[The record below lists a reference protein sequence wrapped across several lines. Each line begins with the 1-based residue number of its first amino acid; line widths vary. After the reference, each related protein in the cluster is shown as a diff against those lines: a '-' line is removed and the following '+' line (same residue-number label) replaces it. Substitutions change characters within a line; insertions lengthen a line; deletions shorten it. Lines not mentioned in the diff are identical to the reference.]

1 MRSLITKQFIKTQLI
16 IIMNKVILALFL
28 VFSIQLGVNA
38 QKIGFINT
46 QEILTLLPEVK
57 QANSDIEVMKAMFQ
71 KKGQE
76 MVQSLQTKY
85 QELQKKQQTGEL
97 APVEIEKQSAAL
109 KLEEGQLGEFE
120 QSSQQKIYE
129 KSEELLKPI
138 QDKVNQAI
146 KDVAAEN
153 GFLYIFDSSQG
164 LVLYADPTA
173 DASKL
178 VKAKLGIN
186 L

>member
-1 MRSLITKQFIKTQLI
+1 
-16 IIMNKVILALFL
+16 
-28 VFSIQLGVNA
+28 
-38 QKIGFINT
+38 
-46 QEILTLLPEVK
+46 
-57 QANSDIEVMKAMFQ
+57 
-71 KKGQE
+71 
-76 MVQSLQTKY
+76 
-85 QELQKKQQTGEL
+85 
-97 APVEIEKQSAAL
+97 
-109 KLEEGQLGEFE
+109 E